1 MKEGFSEPVVL
12 RYYQE
17 TAPGGAE
24 KISRREIVKTK
35 RKVLSILVTMSMLIC
50 LLVPLATPALAAGDI
65 EALTVPTVT
74 DDLAQ
79 TLGTIKVT
87 VPAGSINA
95 GDAVIFKIKGGYDFG
110 EIVPGTQFSTVTN
123 DPTIDNCVYVP
134 AKIADDDNGLL
145 SAEVT
150 VTVLDRNDEVQ
161 IVANVDQKLDYDF
174 VFYIY
179 MKDVDIEE
187 GTTDDNVVTFTGPSG
202 TGFPKGTVTNAVVS
216 TEGSVELAVSG
227 ADTSNNDF
235 SFDLRIQETIA
246 GSLKNDTESLKL
258 KLPSGYEW
266 AAGVE
271 GNNIEI
277 DALWGDKIIVD
288 IDVDDEELI
297 IDFNGIDQNDDG
309 VVDGDETTVAS
320 AWDIAG
326 LFEFTVS
333 DESSVKA
340 GDIKVKITGE
350 TDTDITSAVVGTYG
364 DYGVTV
370 SAKDAPTIYA
380 GKDEQ
385 EIGDIV
391 IKEDLEGTL
400 VLNRTVTLTLPAG
413 ARFQQVY
420 EGAGDLPDFDSDE
433 NLDLDFDAFTGTDE
447 RTAKFKVTSQSD
459 DAAEIDLEDVEVA
472 VEAGFTGDLVVT
484 VGGSAGV
491 SGEVVVAKVVAPIT
505 GAAVSV
511 PNVIIGLGG
520 QIGGS
525 FTLTE
530 ATAEVFDKDG
540 VTATYPDGTVI
551 LDLPGGLTFTKTPK
565 AEVTSGDLRIGNV
578 RRVNGD
584 NSVAFEIESESSE
597 PSTIT
602 VSDVVLK
609 LDRTVAEGDI
619 TLKVQGGAVCETQR
633 YESWT
638 NSDSA
643 AKFAIA
649 KVVTPAP
656 GETKYTTVFKIGDM
670 SYTVNGVAATADVA
684 PYIKGDRTMLP
695 IRYAAL
701 AAGVLES
708 NIFWNGAD
716 QSVILIKGD
725 RIVKLV
731 IGSTTMTINGVAFPM
746 DAAPEV
752 VDPGRT
758 MLPLRA
764 VAQALGCDVAWDA
777 ATQAVTI
784 TQSVTVQ

>member
-1 MKEGFSEPVVL
+1 
-12 RYYQE
+12 
-17 TAPGGAE
+17 
-24 KISRREIVKTK
+24 VKTKAK

-50 LLVPLATPALAAGDI
+50 LLVPLATPASAAGDI

-74 DDLAQ
+74 DTDAQ

-87 VPAGSINA
+87 VPAGSIQD

-110 EIVPGTQFSTVTN
+110 EDFTTTTNVST
-123 DPTIDNCVYVP
+123 DKNCVYIP
-134 AKIADDDNGLL
+134 AKIADDDNGLT
-145 SAEVT
+145 SADVT
-150 VTVLDRNDEVQ
+150 VSILDRNDEVQ
-161 IVANVDQKLDYDF
+161 IQADADQKLDYDF
-174 VFYIY
+174 VFYVY
-179 MKDVDIEE
+179 MKDVDVED
-187 GTTDDNVVTFTGPSG
+187 GTTDDNVVTFTGPSN
-202 TGFPKGTVTNAVVS
+202 TGFPRGTVTNAVVS
-216 TEGSVELAVSG
+216 TSGSVELAVSG
-227 ADTSNNDF
+227 ADTDNDNF
-235 SFDLRIQETIA
+235 NFDLRIQETIA
-246 GSLKNDTESLKL
+246 GSLKIDSETLKF

-266 AAGVE
+266 SGANEV
-271 GNNIEI
+271 NNAKIQP
-277 DALWGDKIIVD
+277 LWGNRILVD

-297 IDFNGIDQNDDG
+297 VELNGIDVDNDGIPDEDADG
-309 VVDGDETTVAS
+309 NIIDTKVAS
-320 AWDIAG
+320 AWD
-326 LFEFTVS
+326 FTNLRFFVS
-333 DESSVKA
+333 DESNVKA

-364 DYGVTV
+364 DFGANV
-370 SAKDAPTIYA
+370 SAKDTPTIYA
-380 GKDEQ
+380 GQDEQ

-391 IKEDLEGTL
+391 IEEDLGGTL
-400 VLNRTVTLTLPAG
+400 VDGRTVTLTLPAG
-413 ARFQQVY
+413 ARFQPVF
-420 EGAGDLPDFDSDE
+420 EGAGDLDGFNSDE
-433 NLDLDFDAFTGTDE
+433 GVDLNFTAFTGTDE
-447 RTAKFKVTSQSD
+447 RTAKFTVD
-459 DAAEIDLEDVEVA
+459 NPNPGDAATLDLEDVEVA
-472 VEAGFTGDLVVT
+472 IEAGFTGDLVVT

-491 SGEVVVAKVVAPIT
+491 SGEVVVAKVIAPIT

-525 FTLTE
+525 FTITE
-530 ATAEVFDKDG
+530 TAAEAFDKDG
-540 VTATYPDGTVI
+540 KTVI
-551 LDLPGGLTFTKTPK
+551 LDLPGGVIFTSTPK
-565 AEVTSGDLRIGNV
+565 VEVTGGDLRIGNV
-578 RRVNGD
+578 RRTNGD
-584 NSVAFEIESESSE
+584 NSVSFDIESESSE
-597 PSTIT
+597 PST
-602 VSDVVLK
+602 VSVSGVVLK

-619 TLKVQGGAVCETQR
+619 TLKVQGLAVVATNG
-633 YESWT
+633 YTDWT
-638 NSDSA
+638 NSDTA
-643 AKFAIA
+643 AKFAVA

>member
-65 EALTVPTVT
+65 QALTVPVVS
-74 DDLAQ
+74 DANGQ
-79 TLGTIKVT
+79 KLGTIKV
-87 VPAGSINA
+87 VVDAGSITAN
-95 GDAVIFKIKGGYDFG
+95 DTVIFKIPGGWDFATPIS
-110 EIVPGTQFSTVTN
+110 ETDVTN
-123 DPTIDNCVYVP
+123 ANTDDNRIYVP
-134 AKIADDDNGLL
+134 ATIDADGNANGID
-145 SAEVT
+145 AGDIT
-150 VTVLDRNDEVQ
+150 VTEKDANDEYM
-161 IVANVDQKLDYDF
+161 ITADVDQSLTNDF

-179 MKDVDIEE
+179 MGAVDVDE
-187 GTTDDNVVTFTGPSG
+187 GETDDCVVTFSGPSN
-202 TGFPKGTVTNAVVS
+202 TGFPKGTVTNATVS
-216 TEGSVELAVSG
+216 STGVVELAISG
-227 ADTSNNDF
+227 ADTSNNNF
-235 SFDLRIQETIA
+235 SFDLRMEETNA
-246 GSLKNDTESLKL
+246 GSLKENNESLKF

-266 AAGVE
+266 TTPDGVE
-271 GNNIEI
+271 TLV
-277 DALWGDKIIVD
+277 ALWGTTINVT
-288 IDVDDEELI
+288 IDVDEEELV
-297 IDFNGIDQNDDG
+297 IDFNGP
-309 VVDGDETTVAS
+309 ETGVAS
-320 AWDIAG
+320 AWDING
-326 LFEFTVS
+326 ILEFTVS
-333 DESSVKA
+333 DESQVKA
-340 GDIKVKITGE
+340 GDIKVKITGK
-350 TDTDITSAVVGTYG
+350 TDTDISTAVVGTYG
-364 DYGVTV
+364 DFGATV
-370 SAKDAPTIYA
+370 SAEDAPTIYA
-380 GKDEQ
+380 GQDEQ
-385 EIGDIV
+385 EIGVIV
-391 IKEDLEGTL
+391 IEEDLGGTL
-400 VLNRTVTLTLPAG
+400 VEGRTVTLTLPAG

-420 EGAGDLPDFDSDE
+420 DGTGDLDDFDRDE
-433 NLDLDFDAFTGTDE
+433 SLQLDFVGFTGTDE
-447 RTAKFKVTSQSD
+447 RTAKFEVKNESD
-459 DAAEIDLEDVEVA
+459 DAAKIDLEDVEVA
-472 VEAGFTGDLVVT
+472 VEAGFTGDLVIT

-491 SGEVVVAKVVAPIT
+491 SGEIVVAKVVAPIT

-520 QIGGS
+520 QTGGS
-525 FTLTE
+525 FTITE
-530 ATAEVFDKDG
+530 VAAEAFDKDG
-540 VTATYPDGTVI
+540 KTVT
-551 LDLPGGLTFTKTPK
+551 LDLPGGIVFTKTPK
-565 AEVTSGDLRIGNV
+565 VEVTSGDLRIGNV
-578 RRVNGD
+578 KRTNGD
-584 NSVAFEIESESSE
+584 NSVDFDIESESSE
-597 PSTIT
+597 PSTVT

-619 TLKVQGGAVCETQR
+619 SLKIQGKAVVETQK
-633 YESWT
+633 YTDWT
-638 NSDSA
+638 NSDFA
-643 AKFAIA
+643 AKFAVA

>member
-1 MKEGFSEPVVL
+1 M
-12 RYYQE
+12 
-17 TAPGGAE
+17 
-24 KISRREIVKTK
+24 KTK

-50 LLVPLATPALAAGDI
+50 LLVPLAAPASAAGDI
-65 EALTVPTVT
+65 QALTVPTVT
-74 DDLAQ
+74 DSAEQ

-87 VPAGSINA
+87 VPAGSIKD

-110 EIVPGTQFSTVTN
+110 EDFTTTTN
-123 DPTIDNCVYVP
+123 DSTDKNCVYIP
-134 AKIADDDNGLL
+134 DKIADDDNGLT
-145 SAEVT
+145 STDVT

-161 IVANVDQKLDYDF
+161 IQADADQKLDYDF

-179 MKDVDIEE
+179 MRDVDIED
-187 GTTDDNVVTFTGPSG
+187 GTTDDNVVTFSGPSN
-202 TGFPKGTVTNAVVS
+202 TGFPRGTVTNAVVS
-216 TEGSVELAVSG
+216 TSGSIEIAVSG
-227 ADTSNNDF
+227 ADTSNNEF
-235 SFDLRIQETIA
+235 TFDLRIQETIA
-246 GSLKNDTESLKL
+246 GSLKVDGETLKL
-258 KLPSGYEW
+258 KLPSGFEW
-266 AAGVE
+266 DKKDPVVKG
-271 GNNIEI
+271 
-277 DALWGDKIIVD
+277 LWGDFGKPVLD
-288 IDVDDEELI
+288 FDFDDEELTI
-297 IDFNGIDQNDDG
+297 ENTGA
-309 VVDGDETTVAS
+309 ETDKAA
-320 AWDIAG
+320 AWDLTG
-326 LFEFTVS
+326 FTFSVS

-340 GDIKVKITGE
+340 GDVKVKITGE

-364 DYGVTV
+364 DFGATV

-391 IKEDLEGTL
+391 IEEDLGGTL
-400 VLNRTVTLTLPAG
+400 VDGRTVTLTLPSG
-413 ARFQQVY
+413 ARFQPVY
-420 EGAGDLPDFDSDE
+420 ENKGELDDFDGDE
-433 NLDLDFDAFTGTDE
+433 GVDLEFTSFSGTDK
-447 RTAKFKVTSQSD
+447 RTAKFTVKNPNPG
-459 DAAEIDLEDVEVA
+459 DAATLDLEDVEVA
-472 VEAGFTGDLVVT
+472 IEAGFVGDLVIT

-491 SGEVVVAKVVAPIT
+491 SGEIVVAKVVAPIT
-505 GAAVSV
+505 GAAASV

-520 QIGGS
+520 QTGGT
-525 FTLTE
+525 FTVTE
-530 ATAEVFDKDG
+530 VEAEAFDKDG
-540 VTATYPDGTVI
+540 ITNTYPDGTVI
-551 LDLPGGLTFTKTPK
+551 LDLPAGVVFTKTPK

-597 PSTIT
+597 PSTVT

-619 TLKVQGGAVCETQR
+619 TLKVQGGAVCETQK

-638 NSDSA
+638 NSDFA
-643 AKFAIA
+643 AKFAVA

-670 SYTVNGVAATADVA
+670 SYTVNGVTATADVA

-764 VAQALGCDVAWDA
+764 VAQALGCDVTWDA

-784 TQSVTVQ
+784 TQKVTVQ